1 MELAWTRSSSN
12 PLWAP
17 NFQLVILSEPLFC
30 LAKDLGAPREASAF
44 FADA

>member
-1 MELAWTRSSSN
+1 LPGHGLLLILSG
-12 PLWAP
+12 LP